1 MFKIKLHEVKL
12 GSLRAQLDF
21 LEAIQGR
28 HEVWAGGVDDP
39 EIENAH
45 RRIIELVRE
54 TRKEYTL
61 LLSMYDTKALRKD
74 IQ

>member
-1 MFKIKLHEVKL
+1 MVKIKLHDVKL
-12 GSLRAQLDF
+12 ESMRAQLYF

-28 HEVWAGGVDDP
+28 HEIWAGGVDDP

-54 TRKEYTL
+54 TRKEYML
-61 LLSMYDTKALRKD
+61 LLRMYYPKAPKA
-74 IQ
+74 